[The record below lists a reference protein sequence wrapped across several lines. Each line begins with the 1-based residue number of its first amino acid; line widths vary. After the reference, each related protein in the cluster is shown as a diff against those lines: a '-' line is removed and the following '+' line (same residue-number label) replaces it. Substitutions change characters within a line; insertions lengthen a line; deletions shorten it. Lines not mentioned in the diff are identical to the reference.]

1 MEEDSILLLLFDDKK
16 SALVPAAYTGMPS
29 GFIEQYDPIP
39 IELYESSVDPLNPIF
54 LTDTS
59 DTTDLPNSQLF
70 EKYDVRSIS
79 AVSLI
84 REQQLIGMLGI
95 YCFHEYREFTPD
107 ELALLKGLAD
117 QATQAIDNARLR
129 IQAEQAAV
137 TEERN
142 RLARDLHD
150 SITQSLYSQM
160 LYSEAASRRL
170 TSGDVQEV
178 SEHLSVLRQTAH
190 QALQDMRL
198 LIYELRPQVLDEEG
212 LIAAINARLEAVEG
226 RSGQHTEL
234 NADGDLH
241 LSPKV
246 EATLYR
252 IVQEALNNVL
262 KHANAQ
268 KIIVSLTQIDG
279 LVTLEV
285 IDDGSGFD
293 VASSQSLGSFGL
305 QGMRER
311 VSQMGG
317 TIEVYSKPSEG
328 TRVKVEVR
336 I

>member
-1 MEEDSILLLLFDDKK
+1 
-16 SALVPAAYTGMPS
+16 MPS
-29 GFIEQYDPIP
+29 GFLEQYSPIP
-39 IELYESSVDPLNPIF
+39 IELYESSIDPLNPVIV
-54 LTDTS
+54 LTGTGDAAN
-59 DTTDLPNSQLF
+59 LPNNHLF
-70 EKYDVRSIS
+70 EKYDVQSIV

-95 YCFHEYREFTPD
+95 YCFHDQREFNPD

-150 SITQSLYSQM
+150 SITQSLYSQT

-170 TSGDVQEV
+170 QAGDVNEV
-178 SEHLSVLRQTAH
+178 SEHLRVLRQTAH
-190 QALQDMRL
+190 QALQEMRL
-198 LIYELRPQVLDEEG
+198 LIFELRPAVLDEEG
-212 LIAAINARLEAVEG
+212 LVTAINARLEAVEE
-226 RSGQHTEL
+226 RSGLHTEL

-241 LSPKV
+241 LSPKL

-252 IVQEALNNVL
+252 IVQEALNNIL
-262 KHANAQ
+262 KHADAQ
-268 KIIVSLTQIDG
+268 KVIVSMNQIGD
-279 LVTLEV
+279 LVTLEI

-293 VASSQSLGSFGL
+293 VDSSQSLSSFGL

-311 VSQMGG
+311 VSQIGG
-317 TIEVYSKPSEG
+317 TIEVRSQPGEG
-328 TRVKVEVR
+328 TRLKVEVS